1 MVAFPIH
8 TWSVIATNTIIH
20 SNLLLKGRVP
30 GTRDQF
36 QYSLF
41 SRECIWKLI
50 ELHELYFVH
59 FNLKMKLKWFFK
71 FLFHDNL
78 TWIFKNGWKNYT
90 FIFVMCVVSYRFVYR
105 TSNAIRSYQ
114 KHSMIERDE
123 LQKNLLDNPKRN
135 TLEINMLANSWFTKS
150 LSERAMI

>member
-50 ELHELYFVH
+50 ELYELYFVH
-59 FNLKMKLKWFFK
+59 FNLKMKLKWFFE
-71 FLFHDNL
+71 FLFYDNL
-78 TWIFKNGWKNYT
+78 TLIFKNGWKNFT
-90 FIFVMCVVSYRFVYR
+90 FIFVMFVVSYRFVNR
-105 TSNAIRSYQ
+105 TSNAIPNKEHQ
-114 KHSMIERDE
+114 
-123 LQKNLLDNPKRN
+123 
-135 TLEINMLANSWFTKS
+135 TLKTFCEHFRFRIMNYNHKKMCSTK
-150 LSERAMI
+150 L